1 MTPTPKQKKL
11 FAVITSRCNLKVCF
25 VKISKAFGQSLF
37 FAGEKLLNNED
48 NTYIR
53 IPLNFKLEIIQRQVI
68 NDKPKENKPH
78 CYP

>member
-48 NTYIR
+48 NTYR
-53 IPLNFKLEIIQRQVI
+53 TFSVCLMVSHQFE
-68 NDKPKENKPH
+68 H
-78 CYP
+78 CWRHFYDQ